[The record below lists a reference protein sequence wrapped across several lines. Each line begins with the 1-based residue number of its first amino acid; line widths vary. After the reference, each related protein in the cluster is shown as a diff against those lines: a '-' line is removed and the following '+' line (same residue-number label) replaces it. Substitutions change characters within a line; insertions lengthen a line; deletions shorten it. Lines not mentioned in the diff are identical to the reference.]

1 MEIMK
6 RNPLLS
12 VIVPFYNSA
21 IYLRQCLQS
30 ISCQTYQNLE
40 IILVEDGVSMD
51 GSTDIC
57 REFLAMDTRIKMI
70 RIPHGGP
77 SCARKA
83 GILISQG
90 EYVTCVDSD
99 DWIDIDTYENL
110 FISMGEQSPDVL
122 LYGFIRE
129 YANNRGVICQYA
141 LPSGYYDKHRIVSE
155 IDPKL
160 LELHYPDQ
168 WELLPKHGEAGRE
181 KCGPKR
187 QMQQTKIHAG
197 VWSKLAKR
205 DIFKRS
211 QMLVPDN
218 LTNGEDLVC
227 TVHLLRLA
235 NSVLVDMTAPY
246 HYRMREDSIAR
257 TVRYEQYQLLFD
269 TLYLALQQYPLFNI
283 YLVRLCQLMLSKILL
298 SRYDFFLES
307 PLSGLLF
314 GNLEKCRVALY
325 GAGKFGQEIYKKT
338 ASVFPER
345 ITLWVDQNYKLYQEA
360 QLPVRP
366 VEELLKQEYDV
377 IILALVNEMTCEEIK
392 RNLTA
397 MGIAPDKI
405 RYATASPEVL
415 DAVKAILIQS

>member
-141 LPSGYYDKHRIVSE
+141 LPSGYYDKDR
-155 IDPKL
+155 K
-160 LELHYPDQ
+160 
-168 WELLPKHGEAGRE
+168 
-181 KCGPKR
+181 
-187 QMQQTKIHAG
+187 
-197 VWSKLAKR
+197 
-205 DIFKRS
+205 
-211 QMLVPDN
+211 
-218 LTNGEDLVC
+218 
-227 TVHLLRLA
+227 
-235 NSVLVDMTAPY
+235 SVV
-246 HYRMREDSIAR
+246 
-257 TVRYEQYQLLFD
+257 
-269 TLYLALQQYPLFNI
+269 
-283 YLVRLCQLMLSKILL
+283 
-298 SRYDFFLES
+298 
-307 PLSGLLF
+307 
-314 GNLEKCRVALY
+314 
-325 GAGKFGQEIYKKT
+325 
-338 ASVFPER
+338 
-345 ITLWVDQNYKLYQEA
+345 
-360 QLPVRP
+360 
-366 VEELLKQEYDV
+366 
-377 IILALVNEMTCEEIK
+377 
-392 RNLTA
+392 
-397 MGIAPDKI
+397 
-405 RYATASPEVL
+405 
-415 DAVKAILIQS
+415 